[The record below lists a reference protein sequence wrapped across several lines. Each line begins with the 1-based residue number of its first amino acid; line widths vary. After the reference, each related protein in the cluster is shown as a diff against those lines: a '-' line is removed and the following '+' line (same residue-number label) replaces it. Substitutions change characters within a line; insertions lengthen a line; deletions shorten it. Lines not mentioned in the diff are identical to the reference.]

1 MSTTPAGGRQ
11 LPLYQV
17 DAFADRLFAGN
28 PAAVVVLQDES
39 CPAVWPTDVLMQQI
53 AAENNVAETAFLLP
67 DSSTVNKP
75 PSFGI
80 RWFTP
85 TMEVDLCG
93 HATLASAYVV
103 TTILYPGASMVVF
116 TSPRTGRLPVVAAGG
131 GLTLDFPADTSVREP
146 LEHEVSRAIGAP
158 VGEVYRGREDLMCV
172 VSDEQTVAAL
182 SPDLRLVSE
191 LPARGLCVTAPGST
205 CDFVS
210 RFFAPQSGI
219 PEDPVTGSAHT
230 ALAPYW
236 AEKLGRSTLDARQ
249 LSPRGGALRC
259 VVRRNRVLITG
270 TAVLYL
276 TGTVSLSE

>member
-1 MSTTPAGGRQ
+1 MSTSPISEGRR
-11 LPLYQV
+11 LPIYQV

-28 PAAVVVLQDES
+28 PAAVVLLECRDGE
-39 CPAVWPTDVLMQQI
+39 WPNDVLMQQI
-53 AAENNVAETAFLLP
+53 ASENNLAETAFLLP
-67 DSSTVNKP
+67 Q
-75 PSFGI
+75 PSEDAGIPVYGI

-85 TMEVDLCG
+85 TIEVDLCG

-103 TTILYPGASMVVF
+103 TTLLKPGARGVVF
-116 TSPRTGRLPVVAAGG
+116 DSPRTGRLPVIAAGN
-131 GLTLDFPADTSVREP
+131 GLTLDFPADSTTRVE
-146 LEHEVSRAIGAP
+146 LEREVSEAIGAE
-158 VGEVYRGREDLMCV
+158 VSEVYRGREDLMCV
-172 VSDEQTVAAL
+172 VRDEQTVADLA
-182 SPDLRLVSE
+182 PDLRLVAE
-191 LPARGLCVTAPGST
+191 LPARGLCVTAPGTS

-259 VVRRNRVLITG
+259 TVIGERVLITG

-276 TGTVSLSE
+276 TGTVSLGE